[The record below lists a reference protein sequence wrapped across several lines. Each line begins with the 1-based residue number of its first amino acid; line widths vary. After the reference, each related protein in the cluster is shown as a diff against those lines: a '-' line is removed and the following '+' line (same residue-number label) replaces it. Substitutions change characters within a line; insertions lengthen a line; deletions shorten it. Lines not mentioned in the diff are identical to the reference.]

1 MRRRRKNV
9 TIIHNE
15 IDYDKLAD
23 AIVRAQRCAE
33 NEESKSR
40 VTSIT
45 FAKIISIFF
54 KGMAIISVP
63 VACVLSFCLW
73 NILNEIWVATGFWKV
88 VWYCVETLL
97 SFGVGFILGT
107 FSYLFWKSANEIKE
121 EKDKHYIVAVFS
133 GLVSFTALIVALV
146 TLIKG

>member
-15 IDYDKLAD
+15 IDYDKLAET
-23 AIVRAQRCAE
+23 IVRAQRCAE
-33 NEESKSR
+33 NEEPKSR

-45 FAKIISIFF
+45 FAKMISVFF
-54 KGMAIISVP
+54 KGMAIISIP
-63 VACVLSFCLW
+63 TACILSFCVW
-73 NILNEIWVATGFWKV
+73 NILNELWIATGFWKV

-97 SFGVGFILGT
+97 SLGVGFILGT

-121 EKDKHYIVAVFS
+121 EKDKRYIVAVFS